1 MEENYWRFD
10 IVGLSNISSK
20 YRKSVIVYFSNVTV
34 LLDICES
41 CIPDGR
47 NGKWLVAQI
56 PPIPSCSSLATILFI
71 YTCMT
76 RTHRNGSE
84 YFHPGRMEE
93 SRRSIDP
100 TTKDEGIKNGFRS
113 VKLTCVYSYRGRE
126 RERER
131 NEEKSI
137 PEHPSSCRSDGWA
150 YRTEALEYLG
160 QWERKDKTTQSQLR
174 LRCDTHHWRCHS
186 ISYSATTPMEAA
198 ANRNIKKR
206 VTIRWTEKEKRKRSC
221 QPQSVYG

>member
-113 VKLTCVYSYRGRE
+113 VKLTCVYSYRGEGGGETRRRASLSIRQAVVQMVE
-126 RERER
+126 LIGQKLWNIWVSES
-131 NEEKSI
+131 EKTRQHRASY
-137 PEHPSSCRSDGWA
+137 G
-150 YRTEALEYLG
+150 
-160 QWERKDKTTQSQLR
+160 
-174 LRCDTHHWRCHS
+174 CDVIR
-186 ISYSATTPMEAA
+186 IIGVAT
-198 ANRNIKKR
+198 R
-206 VTIRWTEKEKRKRSC
+206 
-221 QPQSVYG
+221 